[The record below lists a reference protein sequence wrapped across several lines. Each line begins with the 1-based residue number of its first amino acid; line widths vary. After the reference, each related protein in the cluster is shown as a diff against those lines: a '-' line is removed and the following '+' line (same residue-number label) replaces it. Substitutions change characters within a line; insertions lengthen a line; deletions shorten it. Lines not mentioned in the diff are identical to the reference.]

1 MESSFETRGYHGTL
15 TIDGQLARYARWSKW
30 SMANELQIS
39 ARIINV
45 MRRNTSV
52 NSDHRKSSVIPP
64 PRVLDIL
71 CAASFLLSYGF
82 LERYTIKQRGRHPR
96 NEKSPPDLIHPP
108 LPHPIDRANSRY
120 SVRWSRWRKIDEEF
134 ITLRR
139 GERNFTLVRLTR
151 VSEVFVITHAPSDRL
166 VNRACFMY
174 SLNGDILPT
183 VLENSFRNDG
193 GREGRKEGRWTES
206 RGNDRYY
213 VSIDSMEIVKKSDDP
228 STAAG
233 TE

>member
-30 SMANELQIS
+30 SMANELQVC
-39 ARIINV
+39 ALIINV

-82 LERYTIKQRGRHPR
+82 LERYTIQHRGRHPR

-183 VLENSFRNDG
+183 VLENSFRCETMEG
-193 GREGRKEGRWTES
+193 GKEGRKEGGRNREATI
-206 RGNDRYY
+206 
-213 VSIDSMEIVKKSDDP
+213 VIMCLSILWRS
-228 STAAG
+228 
-233 TE
+233 

>member
-30 SMANELQIS
+30 SMANELQVC

-82 LERYTIKQRGRHPR
+82 LERYTIQHRGRHPR

>member
-82 LERYTIKQRGRHPR
+82 LERYTIQHRGCHPR